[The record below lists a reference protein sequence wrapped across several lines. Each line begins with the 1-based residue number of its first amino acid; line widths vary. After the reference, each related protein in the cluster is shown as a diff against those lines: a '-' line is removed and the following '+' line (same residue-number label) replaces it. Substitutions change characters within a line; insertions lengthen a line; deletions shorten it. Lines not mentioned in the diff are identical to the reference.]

1 MSLQPGAAVVN
12 GRRSEHAL
20 YSESLASYGIGE
32 TFPHD
37 AAEGFIGITA
47 LETEL
52 VAARK
57 QVKVA

>member
-1 MSLQPGAAVVN
+1 LSLQPGGAIAT

-47 LETEL
+47 LETQL
-52 VAARK
+52 VAARR
-57 QVKVA
+57 QVQVA